1 MRRIALVTLS
11 VVALVAS
18 AVTVRAG
25 HGSCCGSGGCA
36 TAGCGT
42 DCGYPKPILRAE
54 IVQTKCEEKT
64 KVIPPYVVTKKETFR
79 EVPVCCPVEVPV
91 IDPCTG
97 CTRIE
102 HQQQTVVQ
110 KARVIQIE
118 VVPPKE
124 DCLTKTEVK
133 TRNCIKI
140 YIDHA
145 PAAVCAPAPACVP

>member
-1 MRRIALVTLS
+1 LRAVPGIAARVLFSASEIKCVVPAIFARREDIPMRRIALVSLS
-11 VVALVAS
+11 VVALMAS

-25 HGSCCGSGGCA
+25 HGSCCGSGGCT

-42 DCGYPKPILRAE
+42 DCGYPKD
-54 IVQTKCEEKT
+54 
-64 KVIPPYVVTKKETFR
+64 
-79 EVPVCCPVEVPV
+79 VPVT
-91 IDPCTG
+91 DPCTG

-145 PAAVCAPAPACVP
+145 PAAVCAPAPACIP